1 MEGRLMLIDFVVC
14 YSETYSGL
22 HRCPGCVAQKGAITF
37 SLSPKLI
44 LLSLKHVARLHTHTH
59 TNVQLFLSVEV
70 GLFIKS
76 PRCRSVSNNFWKQ
89 K

>member
-1 MEGRLMLIDFVVC
+1 MLIDVFVC

-22 HRCPGCVAQKGAITF
+22 HRCPVCVAQKGAITF
-37 SLSPKLI
+37 SLSLKLI
-44 LLSLKHVARLHTHTH
+44 LLSLKHIMRLHTHTH
-59 TNVQLFLSVEV
+59 THTHTHAQLFLSVEV

-76 PRCRSVSNNFWKQ
+76 PRCRSVSNNFWKL

>member
-1 MEGRLMLIDFVVC
+1 MLIDVVAC

-59 TNVQLFLSVEV
+59 THTHKCTTVSV
-70 GLFIKS
+70 
-76 PRCRSVSNNFWKQ
+76 CRSWTVYQ
-89 K
+89 KPQM